1 MLLATDDAFDGASL
15 TGEVF
20 QRLGID
26 PDASRYL
33 ALPGRTPDGQD
44 GRHGDFPARR
54 VFASL
59 MVCESDRP
67 VQQKKRAR

>member
-1 MLLATDDAFDGASL
+1 MLLAADDASDASRL

-44 GRHGDFPARR
+44 GRHGGFPMAQ
-54 VFASL
+54 SI
-59 MVCESDRP
+59 RP
-67 VQQKKRAR
+67 EYGL

>member
-1 MLLATDDAFDGASL
+1 MLLAADVASYGPGL

-33 ALPGRTPDGQD
+33 ALPGRTPDGQNS
-44 GRHGDFPARR
+44 RHRGFSMTGA
-54 VFASL
+54 
-59 MVCESDRP
+59 
-67 VQQKKRAR
+67 